1 MNASVAPRDPV
12 ADGVNVILTVQ
23 LADPA
28 SDAPQVLAEIAK
40 SEASAPETAMLLMLM
55 AAVPPLLNVTVW
67 AEVVEPTTVAGKD
80 RLPGATVAF
89 AGLPVPDNATVWGLF
104 PAESVNAS
112 VAVREPVADGVKV
125 MLTVQLADPARD
137 APQVLAEM
145 VKSAASVLEMLMLL
159 MLMAAVP
166 PLLNV
171 TV

>member
-1 MNASVAPRDPV
+1 VTDCGSLIAP
-12 ADGVNVILTVQ
+12 
-23 LADPA
+23 
-28 SDAPQVLAEIAK
+28 
-40 SEASAPETAMLLMLM
+40 
-55 AAVPPLLNVTVW
+55 AAVSPNERVLGVTL
-67 AEVVEPTTVAGKD
+67 ASS
-80 RLPGATVAF
+80 
-89 AGLPVPDNATVWGLF
+89 GLPVPDNATVWGLF